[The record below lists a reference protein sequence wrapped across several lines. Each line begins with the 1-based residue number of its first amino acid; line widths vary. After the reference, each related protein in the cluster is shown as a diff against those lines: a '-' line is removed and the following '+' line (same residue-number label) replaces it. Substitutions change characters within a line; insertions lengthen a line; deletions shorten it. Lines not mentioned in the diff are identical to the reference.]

1 MAQKRN
7 LNINP
12 YYDDFNSDNNFYKV
26 LFKPGFPVQARELT
40 TLQSILQNQ
49 IEDFG
54 SHIFK
59 EGSVVS
65 PGGISYDSQFYA
77 VKLNSTNFGVDVSLY
92 IDKYLGKKITG
103 QSSGTTA
110 EVVFISF
117 PSESTSVEDLTLYV
131 KYVDS
136 NNNFIFNQFDDGE
149 SLICDENITYG
160 NTAINAGTAFAS
172 LIDLNAAFVGSA
184 ASIDNGVYFI
194 RGYFVN
200 VLKQTILL
208 DEYSNTPSYRVGLK
222 INENVIS
229 AKDDNSL
236 YDNAKGFSN
245 YAAPGADRLKITLTL
260 TKKLLSNFDDTDFVE
275 LLRVRDGKIQ
285 FIETKTEYN
294 LIKDYLAERTN
305 DESGSY
311 SVDSFDVSL
320 HNSLNNGIGNDGL
333 YFDNQKTDELND
345 PSDDLMCVKIS
356 PGKAYVRGYD
366 VETTG
371 TTVIDVDKPRDTQ
384 SVSNSNVS
392 FSLGNL
398 LRVNNVQG
406 TPQERTIISLHSQH
420 NSEGVGVGS
429 ARLYTFNIT
438 DASYTGNS
446 TNWDLYLYD
455 IQTYTILEL
464 NDTFNALKSS
474 FIKGKSSGANGF
486 TIADSSTANITLTQT
501 SGKFSVGEQIIV
513 NGEDKPRVI
522 KSIKTYGTE
531 DIKSVSQ
538 SGSGAFNFKA
548 DTFLD
553 KFPLPNGVTELTIS
567 GLSATSPGKV
577 FTGIK
582 TDSVIRYQRT
592 TAGFTTETFNRV
604 AEVSSDGLTVT
615 LAGIATV
622 SGVFDGGESDG
633 THLVTLGVPILR
645 NDDSASLYE
654 KLPEQNISSVNLSS
668 SSLLIREQLGGESV
682 SGAALTVTTSAT
694 EISGIGS
701 IFFTAFDAER
711 YSIHYSGGGIGT
723 VTSDSFTHSDSEVS
737 FRGLDNTLGAS
748 GAVVNVTL
756 KKVGIKSKKKL
767 YKRDGLLTV
776 DKSVSGVTTSLSGL
790 TTSQYYG
797 LRVQDEE
804 ISLNRPDV
812 IKVLAVH
819 ESLDTNSP
827 SLDQLVFLSDV
838 SGSVIGEDI
847 ISSNSNAVARVVQN
861 STNSSLNN
869 FTVSIVYLNGDRFV
883 KGEKVEF
890 KESNISQNI
899 NTLVIGK
906 YNDLTNSYKLDKGQ
920 KEQYYDYSKIVRN
933 LNTPIPSKK
942 LSVIFDYYD
951 VDSSDSGDLFTVMSY
966 GEDRFSED
974 ISEIGEDGVRSSDTL
989 DFRPRVSVF
998 SSSTQSPFDFD
1009 SRDFSSQPT
1018 RILAPNE
1025 DSLVGYE
1032 FYLGRIDKLYID
1044 KKGVLFVT
1052 KGNSS
1057 NSPQEPTTTNDQVM
1071 ELATITLPPYLYDPN
1086 DAKISLVDNRRYT
1099 MRDIGRIED
1108 RIENLE
1114 EVTSLSLLE
1123 LNLKTLQIRDSDG
1136 IDRFKSGFF
1145 VDDFKNNSLI
1155 DLNISSIEVDS
1166 DNQELTP
1173 IISRNSLESLV
1184 AFQNQQTDDDLDL
1197 SSDSTL
1203 LDSNVQKTGGSI
1215 TLKYDESLEW
1225 IEQPLATRVEN
1236 VNPFHVIDYTGNVQL
1251 TPSVDSWVRTIRVG
1265 GATRGGGSIVVSS
1278 SDVVISAGSEQFMRS
1293 RNTEF
1298 SVTNIKPLTRFYQFL
1313 DGVAGVD
1320 FVPKLIEIS
1329 PDSSLESYGASAA
1342 FTVGEE
1348 VRGYDAA
1355 GGQLI
1360 SFRVSQGNHKYGPF
1374 NSASSV
1380 FNINPYVKEEN
1391 LTEQYSQSS
1400 KVLNVDTFS
1409 LASQSQ
1415 GRYSGYLLK
1424 GMQLVGQ
1431 TSGAIAFVKNL
1442 RLISDNYGDLIGC
1455 FFLRNPLA
1463 QPAPVVRIFT
1473 GTKTYKVTNSSTNA
1487 KPLPGSKLITSAE
1500 TSYQST
1506 GIWRVLQRVTVRR
1519 NPPPPPV
1526 FYGDPLAQTFAVG
1539 GNISDIQAPN
1549 IDYQSDD
1556 TEGAFVTSVDL
1567 FFGNIPTDDHPLRVE
1582 IRTVELGIPTM
1593 SVLGRPAVIRPTTT
1607 DAAGNRIPAILTS
1620 ATGETATKVTFP
1632 EPIYLAPGKEY
1643 AIVII
1648 APSTDQYE
1656 LWCAQMGETTV
1667 NTQSLPDAEAVRY
1680 TKQFALGSLYKSQNG
1695 SVWTPNQYQDLKFK
1709 LYKAQF
1715 TEDSG
1720 TAFFYN
1726 PTLDGSNGYIPNLGN
1741 NPIRTLPKTGT
1752 IGITTIKREP
1762 AANLTHMRDDILHIG
1777 RKLSG
1782 ATPNSS
1788 AFIVGTGSSVVSAEV
1803 TGVGINYS
1811 GTISNVGTY
1820 NITGQGSGLRL
1831 TLTPSGG
1838 ALNGAITINSH
1849 GNGYQTG
1856 DVVGIV
1862 TADTSEGTGR
1872 DGTITITEIDGIDT
1886 LFVAGVQGEF
1896 GASKA
1901 FDDGTASPAIGVSY
1915 YNASGTIVSLATTT
1929 IRSSSGPTDSQF
1941 SGNYFRVNHFDHG
1954 MYSGINSV
1962 RVSNVESSYSP
1973 TTLTATLTADSASGA
1988 TISVANTS
1996 IFSTFEG
2003 MPIDSTNNKGYI
2015 RIQDEIIEYSAVGV
2029 GNLTISNRGIE
2040 GKIKEHSI
2048 DSNVYKYE
2056 LNGVSLRRINKDH
2069 QIDNSNIDI
2078 DAYNI
2083 AIDRGSSLGAN
2094 RSSDS
2099 TTLYPELSFFDESY
2113 LGGQNSQATE
2123 NIEFSEVIPKYDILT
2138 PGSTTSVNAS
2148 IRTVS
2153 GTSVGGNETS
2163 FVDQGFESVE
2173 LNQLNRL
2180 SSPRVVCSK
2189 INEDQH
2195 LSNLPR
2201 NKSFTTGIT
2210 LSRSNT
2216 NVNLSPIIYLNS
2228 TVVESETEFRSARL
2242 NNPISNYSSDNRVN
2256 SLTFDP
2262 HSSIYVSNSVS
2273 LKHPATALKVFV
2285 TSYRD
2290 QSADFRVLYQ
2300 LVRFGS
2306 DDSSQEFELFPG
2318 YDNLKFANEDGYLV
2332 LDSSKNTGRPDRKVR
2347 SSLEN
2352 EYLEYEFSADNIG
2365 EFIGYRIKIVMSG
2378 TNQAKY
2384 PRFKDLRTIAIR

>member
-12 YYDDFNSDNNFYKV
+12 YYDDFNSDSNFYKV

-49 IEDFG
+49 VEDFG

-59 EGSVVS
+59 EGSIVS
-65 PGGISYDSQFYA
+65 PGGITYDGQFYA
-77 VKLNSTNFGVDVSLY
+77 VKLNSTNFGVNISLY
-92 IDKYLGKKITG
+92 IDQYLGKKITG

-110 EVVFISF
+110 QVVFISY
-117 PSESTSVEDLTLYV
+117 PSENSNVENLTLYV

-136 NNNFIFNQFDDGE
+136 NNNFVFDQFEDGE
-149 SLICDENITYG
+149 SLIADENVTYG
-160 NTAINAGTAFAS
+160 NTTINAGTAFAS
-172 LIDLNAAFVGSA
+172 LTNLNATSIGSA

-200 VLKQTILL
+200 VEKQTILL
-208 DEYSNTPSYRVGLK
+208 DEYTNTPSYRVGLK
-222 INENVIS
+222 IDETFVN
-229 AKDDNSL
+229 AKDDSSL

-260 TKKLLSNFDDTDFVE
+260 SKKLLTNFDDTDFVE
-275 LLRVRDGKIQ
+275 ILRVRDGKIQ
-285 FIETKTEYN
+285 FIETKSDYN
-294 LIKDYLAERTN
+294 LIKDYIAERTN

-311 SVDSFDVSL
+311 SVNPFNVSA
-320 HNSLNNGIGNDGL
+320 HNSLNDGLGNDGL
-333 YFDNQKTDELND
+333 YFKDQKTDQLNT
-345 PSDDLMCVKIS
+345 PSDDLMCVKVS
-356 PGKAYVRGYD
+356 PGKAYVKGYD

-371 TTVIDVDKPRDTQ
+371 TTVIDVNKPRDTQ
-384 SVSNSNVS
+384 SISNSNVS
-392 FSLGNL
+392 FSMGNL
-398 LRVNNVQG
+398 LRVNNVTG
-406 TPQERTIISLHSQH
+406 VPKERSIISLHSEH
-420 NSEGVGVGS
+420 NSGGVGVGS
-429 ARLYTFNIT
+429 ARLYTFNVT
-438 DASYTGNS
+438 DASYTGKNS
-446 TNWDLYLYD
+446 TNWDLCLYD
-455 IQTYTILEL
+455 IQTYTVITLSSSL
-464 NDTFNALKSS
+464 VVSKSS
-474 FIKGKSSGANGF
+474 YIEGKNSGANGF
-486 TIADSSTANITLTQT
+486 TIADSSSDLITLTQT
-501 SGKFSVGEQIIV
+501 SGKFSPGEQILL
-513 NGEDKPRVI
+513 NGENKPRVI

-538 SGSGAFNFKA
+538 SGVGAFNFKA

-592 TAGFTTETFNRV
+592 TAGFATETFNRV
-604 AEVSSDGLTVT
+604 AEVSSDGLTLT
-615 LAGIATV
+615 LAGITTV
-622 SGVFDGGESDG
+622 SGIFDGGEANG
-633 THLVTLGVPILR
+633 TYSVTLGSPILR
-645 NDDSASLYE
+645 NDDSSSLYE
-654 KLPEQNISSVNLSS
+654 KLPEPNISSVNLSS
-668 SSLLIREQLGGESV
+668 STLLIREQLEGESV

-711 YSIHYSGGGIGT
+711 YSIHYNNGGIGT
-723 VTSDSFTHSDSEVS
+723 VTSDSFTHSDGEVT
-737 FRGLDNTLGAS
+737 FRGLSDGNNV
-748 GAVVNVTL
+748 VVNTTL

-812 IKVLAVH
+812 IRVLAIH
-819 ESLDTNSP
+819 ESLDTDAS
-827 SLDQLVFLSDV
+827 SLDKITFQSDV
-838 SGSVIGEDI
+838 NDSIVGENI
-847 ISSNSNAVARVVQN
+847 VSSESNAIARVVQN
-861 STNSSLNN
+861 STNNSDLNN
-869 FTVSIVYLNGDRFV
+869 KTVSVVYLNMDRFV
-883 KGEKVEF
+883 KNEKVEF
-890 KESNISQNI
+890 EESNISLNI
-899 NTLVIGK
+899 SAITAGK
-906 YNDLTNSYKLDKGQ
+906 YKDLTNAYDLDKGQ
-920 KEQYYDYSKIVRN
+920 REQYYDYSRIVRN
-933 LNTPIPSKK
+933 LNTPTPSRK

-951 VDSSDSGDLFTVMSY
+951 IDSSDSGDLFTVMSY
-966 GEDRFSED
+966 GEGNYSND
-974 ISEIGEDGVRSSDTL
+974 IPEIGNNSIRASDIL

-998 SSSTQSPFDFD
+998 NSSTQSPFDFD

-1044 KKGVLFVT
+1044 KKGVLSIT

-1057 NSPQEPTTTNDQVM
+1057 QTPQEPSSTNNEIM
-1071 ELATITLPPYLYDPN
+1071 EIATIKLPPYLYNPRDIQ
-1086 DAKISLVDNRRYT
+1086 ISLVDNRRYT

-1108 RIENLE
+1108 RVENLE

-1123 LNLKTLQIRDSDG
+1123 LNVKSLQIRDSDG
-1136 IDRFKSGFF
+1136 NERFKSGFF
-1145 VDDFKNNSLI
+1145 VDDFKNESLI
-1155 DLNISSIEVDS
+1155 DLKVSSVEVDS

-1184 AFQNQQTDDDLDL
+1184 AFKDFVIDTDLDL
-1197 SSDSTL
+1197 SLDSTL
-1203 LDSNVQKTGGSI
+1203 LDSNVQKTGGAI
-1215 TLKYDESLEW
+1215 TLKYEEDINW

-1236 VNPFHVIDYTGNVQL
+1236 VNPFHVIEYTGTVQL
-1251 TPSVDSWVRTIRVG
+1251 NPSVDSWVRTIRI
-1265 GATRGGGSIVVSS
+1265 GSITTGWGWQVASS
-1278 SDVVISAGSEQFMRS
+1278 SDVVRASGNEQFMRS

-1298 SVTNIKPLTRFYQFL
+1298 SVQNIKPLTRFYQFL
-1313 DGVAGVD
+1313 DGISGVD
-1320 FVPKLIEIS
+1320 FIPKLIEIAT
-1329 PDSSLESYGASAA
+1329 DSSLETYGASAA

-1348 VRGYDAA
+1348 VRGYNAA
-1355 GGQLI
+1355 GEQLI
-1360 SFRVSQGNHKYGPF
+1360 SFRVAKSNHKGGSF
-1374 NSASSV
+1374 SSPSLV
-1380 FNINPYVKEEN
+1380 YNINPYIKTENISEE
-1391 LTEQYSQSS
+1391 YSQSS

-1409 LASQSQ
+1409 LASQAQ

-1431 TSGAIAFVKNL
+1431 TSGSIAFVKDL
-1442 RLISDNYGDLIGC
+1442 RLISDNYGDLIGS
-1455 FFLRNPLA
+1455 FFIRNPLTT
-1463 QPAPVVRIFT
+1463 PAPLIRIST
-1473 GTKTYKVTNSSTNA
+1473 GTKTYRITNSSTNA

-1506 GIWRVLQRVTVRR
+1506 GIWRMIQRVTVLTA
-1519 NPPPPPV
+1519 PPPPPV
-1526 FYGDPLAQTFAVG
+1526 FYGDPLAQTFAIG

-1549 IDYQSDD
+1549 IDYQTDD
-1556 TEGAFVTSVDL
+1556 SEGAFLTAVDL
-1567 FFGNIPTDDHPLRVE
+1567 FFGNVPTGDHPVRVE
-1582 IRTVELGIPTM
+1582 IRTVELGTPTTT
-1593 SVLGRPAVIRPTTT
+1593 VVGRPVVLRPTTT
-1607 DAAGNRIPAILTS
+1607 NANGDRVVGIITS
-1620 ATGETATKVTFP
+1620 RDGETATKAVFP
-1632 EPIYLAPGKEY
+1632 EPIYLSPGKEY
-1643 AIVII
+1643 AVVIL
-1648 APSTDQYE
+1648 APTTDEYE
-1656 LWCAQMGETTV
+1656 LWCAQMGEITV
-1667 NTQSLPDAEAVRY
+1667 NTQSLPNSEAVKY
-1680 TKQFALGSLYKSQNG
+1680 TKQFALGSLFKSQNG
-1695 SVWTPNQYQDLKFK
+1695 SIWTENQYQDLKFK
-1709 LYKAQF
+1709 LYKAKF
-1715 TEDSG
+1715 IESSG

-1762 AANLTHMRDDILHIG
+1762 AANLTHMRDEILYIG

-1803 TGVGINYS
+1803 TGVGTNYL

-1831 TLTPSGG
+1831 SLTPSGG
-1838 ALNGAITINSH
+1838 VLNGAITINSH
-1849 GNGYQTG
+1849 GNGYQSG

-1862 TADTSEGTGR
+1862 TGDTGEKIGR
-1872 DGTITITEIDGIDT
+1872 DGTITITEVDGIDT

-1896 GASKA
+1896 GSDPAHA
-1901 FDDGTASPAIGVSY
+1901 FKPGIAVSY
-1915 YNASGTIVSLATTT
+1915 YNASGTIVSLATTQ
-1929 IRSSSGPTDSQF
+1929 IISSSGPTDSQF

-1962 RVSNVESSYSP
+1962 RISNVESSYSP
-1973 TTLTATLTADSASGA
+1973 TTLNAELSAGSGVSA
-1988 TISVANTS
+1988 TISVANTAN
-1996 IFSTFEG
+1996 FNTFEG
-2003 MPIDSTNNKGYI
+2003 VPLNATTNKGYI
-2015 RIQDEIIEYSAVGV
+2015 KIGDEVIEYNAVGV

-2040 GKIKEHSI
+2040 GKIINHPI
-2048 DSNVYKYE
+2048 DSIVYKYE
-2056 LNGVSLRRINKDH
+2056 LNGVSLRRINKIH
-2069 QIDNSNIDI
+2069 QIDDSNIDI

-2083 AIDRGSSLGAN
+2083 AINRGIALGAN

-2099 TTLYPELSFFDESY
+2099 DTLYPELSFFDESY
-2113 LGGQNSQATE
+2113 LGGQSVKATE

-2153 GTSVGGNETS
+2153 GTSVGGNEAS

-2180 SSPRVVCSK
+2180 SSPRIICSK
-2189 INEDQH
+2189 VNEEKH
-2195 LSNLPR
+2195 LNSLPR

-2210 LSRSNT
+2210 LNRSDN

-2228 TVVESETEFRSARL
+2228 RVVEPETEFRSARL
-2242 NNPISNYSSDNRVN
+2242 NNPTSNYSNDGRVN
-2256 SLTFDP
+2256 TLTFDP
-2262 HSSIYVSNSVS
+2262 HSSVYVSNTIS

-2285 TSYRD
+2285 AAYRD

-2300 LVRFGS
+2300 LIRSTS
-2306 DDSSQEFELFPG
+2306 DDNSQEFELFPG
-2318 YDNLKFANEDGYLV
+2318 YDNLKFANEDGYNV
-2332 LDSSKNTGRPDRKVR
+2332 LDSSKNTGRPDRKVQ
-2347 SSLEN
+2347 SSLDN
-2352 EYLEYEFSADNIG
+2352 EYLEYEFTADNIG
-2365 EFIGYRIKIVMSG
+2365 EFVGYRIKIAMSG

-2384 PRFKDLRTIAIR
+2384 PRFKDFRSIATR

>member
-49 IEDFG
+49 VEDFG

-65 PGGISYDSQFYA
+65 PGGITYDGQFYA
-77 VKLNSTNFGVDVSLY
+77 VKLNATNFGVDVSLY
-92 IDKYLGKKITG
+92 IDNYLGKKITG

-110 EVVFISF
+110 QVVFIEHPTENSN
-117 PSESTSVEDLTLYV
+117 VEDLTLYV

-136 NNNFIFNQFDDGE
+136 NNDFVFDQFEDGE
-149 SLICDENITYG
+149 PLIADENITYG
-160 NTAINAGTAFAS
+160 NTTINAGTAFAT
-172 LIDLNAAFVGSA
+172 LINLNATSVGSS

-200 VLKQTILL
+200 VEKQTILL
-208 DEYSNTPSYRVGLK
+208 DEYTNFPSYRVGLK
-222 INENVIS
+222 INEAVVT

-260 TKKLLSNFDDTDFVE
+260 SKKVLTDFDDTDFVE

-285 FIETKTEYN
+285 FIETKSDYN
-294 LIKDYLAERTN
+294 LIKDYIAERTN

-311 SVDSFDVSL
+311 SVNPFDVSV
-320 HNSLNNGIGNDGL
+320 HNSLNDSLGSDGL
-333 YFDNQKTDELND
+333 YFNDQKTDQLNT
-345 PSDDLMCVKIS
+345 PSDDLMCVKVS
-356 PGKAYVRGYD
+356 PGKAYVKGYD

-384 SVSNSNVS
+384 SITNSNVS
-392 FSLGNL
+392 FSMGNL
-398 LRVNNVQG
+398 LRVNNVTG
-406 TPQERTIISLHSQH
+406 VPQERSIISLHSQH
-420 NSEGVGVGS
+420 DSSGVGIGR
-429 ARLYTFNIT
+429 ARLYTFNVT
-438 DASYTGNS
+438 DASYVGNS

-455 IQTYTILEL
+455 IQTYTIVGL
-464 NDTFNALKSS
+464 NTSLSLSKSS
-474 FIKGKSSGANGF
+474 YIEGKNSGANGF
-486 TIADSSTANITLTQT
+486 TIANSSTASLTLTQT
-501 SGKFSVGEQIIV
+501 SGKFAVGEQILV
-513 NGEDKPRVI
+513 NGEDKPRVV
-522 KSIKTYGTE
+522 KSVKSYGIE

-538 SGSGAFNFKA
+538 SGTGAFNFKA

-553 KFPLPNGVTELTIS
+553 KFPLPNEVTELTIN

-582 TDSVIRYQRT
+582 TDSIIRYQRT
-592 TAGFTTETFNRV
+592 TAGFATETFNRV
-604 AEVSSDGLTVT
+604 AEVSSDGLTLT
-615 LAGIATV
+615 LAGISTV
-622 SGVFDGGESDG
+622 DGVFDGAESDG
-633 THLVTLGVPILR
+633 TYSVTLGSPILR
-645 NDDSASLYE
+645 NDDSSSLYE
-654 KLPEQNISSVNLSS
+654 KLPEPNISSVNLSS
-668 SSLLIREQLGGESV
+668 STLLIREQLGGESV

-694 EISGIGS
+694 EISGIS
-701 IFFTAFDAER
+701 SVSFTAFDAER
-711 YSIHYSGGGIGT
+711 YSIHYSGGGIGA

-767 YKRDGLLTV
+767 YKRSGLLTV
-776 DKSVSGVTTSLSGL
+776 DKSVGLNTSLSGL

-797 LRVQDEE
+797 LRVQDKE

-812 IKVLAVH
+812 IKVLAIH
-819 ESLDTNSP
+819 ESLDTNTP
-827 SLDQLVFLSDV
+827 SLDQITFNTDV
-838 SGSVIGEDI
+838 NGSIIGENI
-847 ISSNSNAVARVVQN
+847 ISSESNALARVVEN
-861 STNSSLNN
+861 STNNSNLNSR
-869 FTVSIVYLNGDRFV
+869 TVSVVYLNRDRFV
-883 KGEKVEF
+883 SGEKVSFE
-890 KESNISQNI
+890 ESNISTNI
-899 NTLVIGK
+899 TSIVAGK
-906 YNDLTNSYKLDKGQ
+906 YKDLTNSYELDKGQ
-920 KEQYYDYSKIVRN
+920 REQYYDYSRIVRN

-966 GEDRFSED
+966 SGSNYSND
-974 ISEIGEDGVRSSDTL
+974 IPEIGNNSVRASDVL

-1044 KKGVLFVT
+1044 KKGVLSVT

-1057 NSPQEPTTTNDQVM
+1057 QSPQEPSSTNDETM
-1071 ELATITLPPYLYDPN
+1071 EVATIKLPPYLYDPN
-1086 DAKISLVDNRRYT
+1086 DVEISLVDNRRYT

-1108 RIENLE
+1108 RVETLE

-1123 LNLKTLQIRDSDG
+1123 LNLKTLQVRSNG

-1145 VDDFKNNSLI
+1145 VDDFKNDSLI
-1155 DLNISSIEVDS
+1155 DLNVSSVEVDP

-1173 IISRNSLESLV
+1173 IISRNSLESLI
-1184 AFQNQQTDDDLDL
+1184 AFKEFSTDSDLDL
-1197 SSDSTL
+1197 SQDSTL
-1203 LDSNVQKTGGSI
+1203 LDSNVQKTGGAI
-1215 TLKYDESLEW
+1215 TLKYEEEGW

-1236 VNPFHVIDYTGNVQL
+1236 VNPFHVIEYTGTIQL
-1251 TPSVDSWVRTIRVG
+1251 NPSVDSWVRTIRIGNVTAG
-1265 GATRGGGSIVVSS
+1265 WGSRVVFSA
-1278 SDVVISAGSEQFMRS
+1278 DVVRASGNEQFMRS

-1298 SVTNIKPLTRFYQFL
+1298 SAQNIKPLTRFYQFL
-1313 DGVAGVD
+1313 DGTAGVD
-1320 FVPKLIEIS
+1320 FIPKLIEIAT
-1329 PDSSLESYGASAA
+1329 DSDLETYGASAA
-1342 FTVGEE
+1342 FTTGEE
-1348 VRGYDAA
+1348 VRGYDAD
-1355 GGQLI
+1355 GNQLI
-1360 SFRVSQGNHKYGPF
+1360 SFRLAKSNHKNGPF
-1374 NSASSV
+1374 NNPTSV
-1380 FNINPYVKEEN
+1380 YNINPYVKTEN
-1391 LTEQYSQSS
+1391 LSEEYSQSS

-1409 LASQSQ
+1409 LASQAQ

-1431 TSGAIAFVKNL
+1431 TSGSIAFVKDL
-1442 RLISDNYGDLIGC
+1442 RLISDNYGDLIGS
-1455 FFLRNPLA
+1455 FFIRNPLTN
-1463 QPAPVVRIFT
+1463 PAPLVRIST
-1473 GTKTYKVTNSSTNA
+1473 GTKTYRVTNSPTNA

-1500 TSYQST
+1500 TTYRST
-1506 GIWRVLQRVTVRR
+1506 GIWRLIQRLTILMAA
-1519 NPPPPPV
+1519 PPPPPV

-1549 IDYQSDD
+1549 IDYQTDD
-1556 TEGAFVTSVDL
+1556 SEGAFLTAVDL
-1567 FFGNIPTDDHPLRVE
+1567 FFANIPTGDHPVRVE
-1582 IRTVELGIPTM
+1582 IRTVELGTPTTT
-1593 SVLGRPAVIRPTTT
+1593 VVGRPVVLRPTTT
-1607 DAAGNRIPAILTS
+1607 DSIGNKITS
-1620 ATGETATKVTFP
+1620 IVTSRDGEIATKAVFP

-1643 AIVII
+1643 AIVVI
-1648 APSTDQYE
+1648 APTTDQYE
-1656 LWCAQMGETTV
+1656 LWCAQMKEVTV
-1667 NTQSLPDAEAVRY
+1667 NTQSLPDAESVRY
-1680 TKQFALGSLYKSQNG
+1680 TKQFALGSLFKSQNG
-1695 SVWTPNQYQDLKFK
+1695 SVWTENQYQDLKFK
-1709 LYKAQF
+1709 LYKAKF
-1715 TEDSG
+1715 TENSG

-1726 PTLDGSNGYIPNLGN
+1726 PTLDSSNSYIPTLGN

-1752 IGITTIKREP
+1752 IGITTIKSDNVNL
-1762 AANLTHMRDDILHIG
+1762 ANLRDNILNIG

-1803 TGVGINYS
+1803 TGVGTNYS

-1838 ALNGAITINSH
+1838 GLGSGTVTIVSH

-1862 TADTSEGTGR
+1862 TADTGEGTGR

-1896 GASKA
+1896 GNGKA
-1901 FDDGTASPAIGVSY
+1901 FATGIGVSY
-1915 YNASGTIVSLATTT
+1915 YNDSGTIISMGTGIGNTE
-1929 IRSSSGPTDSQF
+1929 IISSNGPSDLQF

-1962 RVSNVESSYSP
+1962 RISNVESSYSP
-1973 TTLTATLTADSASGA
+1973 TTLNAELSSDAAASA
-1988 TISVANTS
+1988 TISVASTAN
-1996 IFSTFEG
+1996 FDTFEG
-2003 MPIDSTNNKGYI
+2003 MPLNATSNKGYI
-2015 RIQDEIIEYSAVGV
+2015 KIGDEIIEYSGVGV

-2040 GKIKEHSI
+2040 GKIINHQANSL
-2048 DSNVYKYE
+2048 VYKYE
-2056 LNGVSLRRINKDH
+2056 LNGVSLRRINKTH
-2069 QIDNSNIDI
+2069 QIDSSNIDI

-2083 AIDRGSSLGAN
+2083 AIDRSSNSGSN

-2099 TTLYPELSFFDESY
+2099 ATLYPELSFFDESH
-2113 LGGQNSQATE
+2113 LGGQNVQASE

-2138 PGSTTSVNAS
+2138 PGSSTSVSAS

-2153 GTSVGGNETS
+2153 GTSVGGNEIS

-2173 LNQLNRL
+2173 LNQLNKL
-2180 SSPRVVCSK
+2180 SSPRIVCSK
-2189 INEDQH
+2189 VNEDQY
-2195 LSNLPR
+2195 LDNLPR

-2210 LSRSNT
+2210 LSRSDNNT
-2216 NVNLSPIIYLNS
+2216 NLSPIIYLNS
-2228 TVVESETEFRSARL
+2228 RVVEPETEFRSARL
-2242 NNPISNYSSDNRVN
+2242 NNPITNYSGDSRVN
-2256 SLTFDP
+2256 TTTFDP
-2262 HSSIYVSNSVS
+2262 HSSVYVSNTVR
-2273 LKHPATALKVFV
+2273 LKYPAVALKVFV
-2285 TSYRD
+2285 SAYVD

-2300 LVRFGS
+2300 LIRSTS
-2306 DDSSQEFELFPG
+2306 DDNSQEFELFPG
-2318 YDNLKFANEDGYLV
+2318 YDNLKFTNEDGYSV
-2332 LDSSKNTGRPDRKVR
+2332 LDSSKNTGRPDHKVQ

-2352 EYLEYEFSADNIG
+2352 EYSEYEFTADNIG

-2384 PRFKDLRTIAIR
+2384 PRFKDFRSIAIR